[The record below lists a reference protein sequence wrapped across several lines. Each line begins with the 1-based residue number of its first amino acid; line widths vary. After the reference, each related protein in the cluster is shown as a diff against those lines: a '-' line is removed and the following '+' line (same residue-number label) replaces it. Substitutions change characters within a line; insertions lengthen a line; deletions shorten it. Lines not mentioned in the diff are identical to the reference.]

1 METISD
7 IKNLTMTSLN
17 QMAINVAEAAP
28 KVLFAI
34 LIILIGWLITKLVT
48 FLLKRAL
55 KFSKVDKLTDIINEK
70 NLFGKTDLKFN
81 VSSVI
86 VGFTKWLLFLVF
98 LIIASDVMEWE
109 IVSVEIGKLISYLPK
124 LFSAI
129 ALFMIGL
136 YIASF
141 IKKGIKGLFESFDL
155 QGGALISSFVF
166 YIIIVTIT
174 ITAINQA
181 GVNTD
186 LITNNLT
193 IILGGLLA
201 TVVIGFGLGSK
212 DVINNLLFSFYSK
225 SNFEIGQTITMDDIS
240 GKIISIDNISI
251 SVQLANGDEVVIP
264 IKDLVSTRV
273 TKKKIEH
280 I

>member
-17 QMAINVAEAAP
+17 EMAINIAEAAP

-34 LIILIGWLITKLVT
+34 LILLFGWFITKLVT
-48 FLLKRAL
+48 FLLKRTL
-55 KFSKVDKLTDIINEK
+55 KFSKVDKLTEIINEK

-86 VGFTKWLLFLVF
+86 LGFTKWLLFLVF

-109 IVSVEIGKLISYLPK
+109 IVSIEIGKLISYLPK

-136 YIASF
+136 YIANF

-155 QGGALISSFVF
+155 QGGALISTFVF

-186 LITNNLT
+186 LITNNLS
-193 IILGGLLA
+193 IILGGIFA
-201 TVVIGFGLGSK
+201 TFVIGFGLGSK

-225 SNFEIGQTITMDDIS
+225 RNFEIGQIITIDDIS
-240 GKIISIDNISI
+240 GEIVSIDNICI
-251 SVQLANGDEVVIP
+251 SVQVANGDEVVIP

-273 TKKKIEH
+273 TKKRI
-280 I
+280 

>member
-17 QMAINVAEAAP
+17 QMAANIAEAAP

-34 LIILIGWLITKLVT
+34 LILLIGWFITKLVT

-55 KFSKVDKLTDIINEK
+55 KFSKVDKLTEIINEK

-81 VSSVI
+81 VTSVI

-109 IVSVEIGKLISYLPK
+109 IVSIEIGKLISYLPK

-155 QGGALISSFVF
+155 QGGAPISGFVF

-201 TVVIGFGLGSK
+201 TVVLGFGLGSK

-225 SNFEIGQTITMDDIS
+225 RNFEIGQVITIDDIS
-240 GKIISIDNISI
+240 GKIVSIDNISI
-251 SVQLANGDEVVIP
+251 SVQVPNGDEIVIP

-273 TKKKIEH
+273 TKKKI
-280 I
+280 

>member
-17 QMAINVAEAAP
+17 QMAYNIAEATP

-34 LIILIGWLITKLVT
+34 LILMIGWLLTKLVT

-55 KFSKVDKLTDIINEK
+55 KFSKVDKLTEIINEK

-81 VSSVI
+81 VTSVI
-86 VGFTKWLLFLVF
+86 VGFVKWVLFLVF
-98 LIIASDVMEWE
+98 LIIASDIMNWE
-109 IVSVEIGKLISYLPK
+109 IVSIEIGKLLSYLPK

-136 YIASF
+136 YIANF
-141 IKKGIKGLFESFDL
+141 IKKTIKGLFESFDL
-155 QGGALISSFVF
+155 QGGSIISSFVF

-174 ITAINQA
+174 VTAMNQA

-193 IILGGLLA
+193 LILGALLT

-212 DVINNLLFSFYSK
+212 DIINSLLFSFYSK
-225 SNFEIGQTITMDDIS
+225 RNFEIGQLITIGDIS
-240 GKIISIDNISI
+240 GKIVSIDNICLSI
-251 SVQLANGDEVVIP
+251 QVANGDEVVIP
-264 IKDLVSTRV
+264 IKEVVSKIV
-273 TKKKIEH
+273 IKKKI
-280 I
+280 